1 MTVNEAYQGLKNNL
15 IKIYDYKESAN
26 IAQLIIE
33 KILSLNNINRITN
46 KHLLIPENQIS
57 MFLDFTEQ
65 LMNYK
70 PVQYVLNE
78 AWFSGMNFYVDE
90 NVLIPRPETEE
101 LVEWIIKD
109 LQFTIRDLRLNI
121 LDIGTGS
128 GCIATALKKK
138 IVKADLFALDVSEQ
152 ALKIAALNAHKNH
165 TEINFFKADILSINT
180 KTDLPLF
187 DVIVSNPPYITKSE
201 SVEMHSNIMLYEPQ
215 IALFVPDQNP
225 LLFYTAISNFALS
238 HLKQNG
244 SLYFEMHENYSDDI
258 GKLLNQKGFTS
269 IKIKKDLQGKNRMIK
284 AVLATL

>member
-15 IKIYDYKESAN
+15 IKIYDSKESAN
-26 IAQLIIE
+26 IAQLIME
-33 KILSLNNINRITN
+33 KISGLSSINRITN
-46 KHLLIPENQIS
+46 KQVLLTENQANMLS
-57 MFLDFTEQ
+57 DFNKQ

-109 LQFTIRDLRLNI
+109 SQFTIRDLRLNI

-152 ALKIAALNAHKNH
+152 ALKIATLNAHKNH

-180 KTDLPLF
+180 KTVLPLF
-187 DVIVSNPPYITKSE
+187 DAIVSNPPYIIKSE
-201 SVEMHSNIMLYEPQ
+201 SVEMHSNIILYEPQ